1 MKTIVTIHHHYTL
14 GRAGFETSQQT
25 RMTLAKLNGFNYLHL
40 ITSPQIENYKSRF
53 EEVGFTYGDIQA
65 LDEYLFQTNATKI
78 DSYEY
83 RYYDNDGN
91 EVGSA
96 IYDESSLKIPTW
108 IYTVNGKT
116 YTEEDLVIKYLSEL
130 GHHDMNVLIRDDSR
144 IPMPNLVRFA
154 KNLNYR
160 YFEYIHHN
168 VVYDGYLPT
177 LSKKIDYLVANE
189 QVSELL
195 KTLGYKAHFLPPMC
209 VFENDLI
216 TKKINGVKRYV
227 WSAHL
232 GDYKNFDQAL
242 QIMKALEDTDITLD
256 VYGGTREEF
265 LNLCALTNCYP
276 RNVTYQGLVNNVPY
290 QKYDG
295 YISTSDHEMFSN
307 ACVEAMSH
315 GLKCIV
321 SNLEH
326 PYQFYSRMTDNEVEI
341 AHNTKEYIA
350 LMVSNSEKEFTSNS
364 QSSFLKRYSYESWTP
379 LFTELIS
386 ER

>member
-14 GRAGFETSQQT
+14 DRAGFETSQQT

-40 ITSPQIENYKSRF
+40 ITSPQTENYKSRF
-53 EEVGFTYGDIQA
+53 EEIGFTYGDIQA

-83 RYYDNDGN
+83 RYDDNDGN
-91 EVGSA
+91 EFGSA

-108 IYTVNGKT
+108 IYTFNGKT
-116 YTEEDLVIKYLSEL
+116 YTEEDLVIKYLSEF
-130 GHHDMNVLIRDDSR
+130 GHHDMHVLIRDDSR
-144 IPMPNLVRFA
+144 IPMPNLVRFT

-189 QVSELL
+189 QVAELL
-195 KTLGYKAHFLPPMC
+195 KTLSYKAHFLPPMC

-265 LNLCALTNCYP
+265 LNICALTNCYP
-276 RNVTYQGLVNNVPY
+276 RNVTYLGLVNNVPY

-295 YISTSDHEMFSN
+295 YISTSNHEMFSN

-341 AHNTKEYIA
+341 AHDTKEYIA
-350 LMVSNSEKEFTSNS
+350 LMVSNSEKEFTSDS

-379 LFTELIS
+379 LFQKLIS

>member
-1 MKTIVTIHHHYTL
+1 MKTIVTIHHHYIF
-14 GRAGFETSQQT
+14 GKAGFETSQQT
-25 RMTLAKLNGFNYLHL
+25 RMNLARLNGFDYLHL
-40 ITSPQIENYKSRF
+40 ITSPQTENYKSRF
-53 EEVGFTYGDIQA
+53 EEIGFTYGTIQS
-65 LDEYLFQTNATKI
+65 LDEYLFQTNATRI
-78 DSYEY
+78 DSHEY
-83 RYYDNDGN
+83 RYFDNDGN

-96 IYDESSLKIPTW
+96 IYNKSSLKIPTW

-116 YTEEDLVIKYLSEL
+116 YTEEDLVIRYLSEL
-130 GHHDMNVLIRDDSR
+130 GHHDMHVLIRDDSR
-144 IPMPNLVRFA
+144 IPMPNLVRFT

-168 VVYDGYLPT
+168 VIYDGYMPT
-177 LSKKIDYLVANE
+177 LSKKINYFVANE
-189 QVSELL
+189 RIAEIL
-195 KTLGYKAHFLPPMC
+195 KALGYKAHFLPPMC

-216 TKKINGVKRYV
+216 TKKINGIKRYV

-232 GDYKNFDQAL
+232 RDYKNFDQAL

-265 LNLCALTNCYP
+265 LNIRELTNCYP
-276 RNVTYQGLVNNVPY
+276 RNVTYLGLVNNVPY

-295 YISTSDHEMFSN
+295 YISTSNHEMFSN
-307 ACVEAMSH
+307 ACIEAMSH

-341 AHNTKEYIA
+341 ARNTKEYIA
-350 LMVSNSEKEFTSNS
+350 LMVSNSEKEFTSDS
-364 QSSFLKRYSYESWTP
+364 QFSFLKRYSYESWTP
-379 LFTELIS
+379 LFKELIS

>member
-1 MKTIVTIHHHYTL
+1 MKTIVTIHHHYTF
-14 GRAGFETSQQT
+14 GKAGFETSQQT
-25 RMTLAKLNGFNYLHL
+25 RMTLARLNGFDYLHL
-40 ITSPQIENYKSRF
+40 ITSPQTENYESRF
-53 EEVGFTYGDIQA
+53 KEIGFIYGKIQA

-78 DSYEY
+78 DTYEY
-83 RYYDNDGN
+83 RYFDNGGN

-96 IYDESSLKIPTW
+96 IYDESSLKIPMW
-108 IYTVNGKT
+108 IYKIGDKI
-116 YTEEDLVIKYLSEL
+116 YTEEDLVIKYLSDL
-130 GHHDMNVLIRDDSR
+130 RRSSTHALIRDDSR
-144 IPMPNLVRFA
+144 IPMPKLVRFA

-189 QVSELL
+189 QITSIL
-195 KTLGYKAHFLPPMC
+195 KALGYKAHFLPPMC

-216 TKKINGVKRYV
+216 TKKIDRVERYV

-242 QIMKALEDTDITLD
+242 QIMKALENTRITLD

-265 LNLCALTNCYP
+265 LNICELTNCYP
-276 RNVTYQGLVNNVPY
+276 RNVTYKGLVDNVPY

-295 YISTSDHEMFSN
+295 YISTSNHEMFSN
-307 ACVEAMSH
+307 ACIEAMSH
-315 GLKCIV
+315 GLKCVV

-326 PYQFYSRMTDNEVEI
+326 PYQFYSRMTDNDVEI
-341 AHNTKEYIA
+341 ANDMKEYID
-350 LMVSNSEKEFTSNS
+350 LMIFNSEKEFASNS
-364 QSSFLKRYSYESWTP
+364 QFNFLKRYSYERWTS
-379 LFTELIS
+379 LFKELIS

>member
-25 RMTLAKLNGFNYLHL
+25 RMTLAKLNSFNYLHL

-65 LDEYLFQTNATKI
+65 LDEYLFQTNAAKI
-78 DSYEY
+78 DAYEY

-130 GHHDMNVLIRDDSR
+130 GHNDMHVLIRDDSR
-144 IPMPNLVRFA
+144 IPMRNLVRFA

-189 QVSELL
+189 QVAELL

-209 VFENDLI
+209 VFENELI

-265 LNLCALTNCYP
+265 LNICELTNCYP
-276 RNVTYQGLVNNVPY
+276 RNVTYLGLVNNVPY

-295 YISTSDHEMFSN
+295 YISTSNHEMFSN

-350 LMVSNSEKEFTSNS
+350 LMVSNSEKEFTSDS
-364 QSSFLKRYSYESWTP
+364 QFSFLKRYSYESWAP
-379 LFTELIS
+379 LFKELIS

>member
-1 MKTIVTIHHHYTL
+1 MKTIVTMHHHYIF
-14 GRAGFETSQQT
+14 GKAGFETSQQT
-25 RMTLAKLNGFNYLHL
+25 RMNLARLNGFDYLHL
-40 ITSPQIENYKSRF
+40 ITSPQTENYKSRF
-53 EEVGFTYGDIQA
+53 EEIGFTYGTIQA
-65 LDEYLFQTNATKI
+65 LDEYLFQTNATRI
-78 DSYEY
+78 DSHEY
-83 RYYDNDGN
+83 RYFDNDGN

-96 IYDESSLKIPTW
+96 VYDESSLKIPTW
-108 IYTVNGKT
+108 IYTIDGKT

-130 GHHDMNVLIRDDSR
+130 GHHDMHVLIRDDSR
-144 IPMPNLVRFA
+144 IPMPNLVRFT

-168 VVYDGYLPT
+168 VIYDGYMPT
-177 LSKKIDYLVANE
+177 LSKKINYFVANE
-189 QVSELL
+189 RIAEIL
-195 KTLGYKAHFLPPMC
+195 KALGYKAHFLPPMC

-216 TKKINGVKRYV
+216 AKKINGVKRYV

-265 LNLCALTNCYP
+265 LNIRELTNCYP
-276 RNVTYQGLVNNVPY
+276 RNVTYLGLVNNVPY

-295 YISTSDHEMFSN
+295 YISTSNHEMFSN
-307 ACVEAMSH
+307 ACIEAMSH

-341 AHNTKEYIA
+341 ARNTKEYIA
-350 LMVSNSEKEFTSNS
+350 LMVSNSEKEFTSDS
-364 QSSFLKRYSYESWTP
+364 QFSFLKRYSYDSWTP
-379 LFTELIS
+379 LFKELIS

>member
-14 GRAGFETSQQT
+14 DRAGFETSQQT
-25 RMTLAKLNGFNYLHL
+25 RMTLAKLNSFNCLHL
-40 ITSPQIENYKSRF
+40 ITSPQTENYKSRF

-65 LDEYLFQTNATKI
+65 LDEYLFQTSATKI

-83 RYYDNDGN
+83 RYFDNDEN

-130 GHHDMNVLIRDDSR
+130 GHHDMHVLIRDDSR
-144 IPMPNLVRFA
+144 IPMPNLVRFT

-177 LSKKIDYLVANE
+177 LSKKINYLVANE
-189 QVSELL
+189 RIAELL

-209 VFENDLI
+209 IFENELI
-216 TKKINGVKRYV
+216 TKKINSVKRYV

-265 LNLCALTNCYP
+265 LNICALTNCYP

-295 YISTSDHEMFSN
+295 YISTSNHEMFSN
-307 ACVEAMSH
+307 ACIEAMSH

-341 AHNTKEYIA
+341 AHNMKAYIA
-350 LMVSNSEKEFTSNS
+350 LMVSNSEKEFTSDS

-379 LFTELIS
+379 LFKELIS

>member
-40 ITSPQIENYKSRF
+40 ITSPQTDNYKSRF
-53 EEVGFTYGDIQA
+53 EDLGFTYGDIQA
-65 LDEYLFQTNATKI
+65 LDEYLFQVNATKI

-96 IYDESSLKIPTW
+96 IYGESSLKIPTW

-130 GHHDMNVLIRDDSR
+130 GHHDMHVLIRDDSR
-144 IPMPNLVRFA
+144 IPMQNLVRFT

-168 VVYDGYLPT
+168 VVYDGYLPA
-177 LSKKIDYLVANE
+177 LSKKIEYLVANE
-189 QVSELL
+189 QVAELL

-216 TKKINGVKRYV
+216 AKKINGVKRYV

-256 VYGGTREEF
+256 VYGGTREEL
-265 LNLCALTNCYP
+265 LNICELTNCYP

-295 YISTSDHEMFSN
+295 YISTSNHEMFSN

-341 AHNTKEYIA
+341 AHDTKEYIA
-350 LMVSNSEKEFTSNS
+350 LMVSNSEKEFASDS
-364 QSSFLKRYSYESWTP
+364 QFSFLKRYIYESWTP
-379 LFTELIS
+379 LFTKLIS

>member
-1 MKTIVTIHHHYTL
+1 MKTIVTIHHHYTF
-14 GRAGFETSQQT
+14 GKAGFETSQQT
-25 RMTLAKLNGFNYLHL
+25 RMNLARLNGFDYLHL
-40 ITSPQIENYKSRF
+40 ITSPQTENYKSRF

-65 LDEYLFQTNATKI
+65 LDEYLFQTNATRI
-78 DSYEY
+78 DSHEY
-83 RYYDNDGN
+83 RYFDNDGN

-96 IYDESSLKIPTW
+96 IYNESSLKIPTW
-108 IYTVNGKT
+108 IYTIDGKT

-130 GHHDMNVLIRDDSR
+130 AHHDMHVLIRDDSR
-144 IPMPNLVRFA
+144 IPMPNLVRFT

-168 VVYDGYLPT
+168 VIYDGYMPT
-177 LSKKIDYLVANE
+177 LSKKINYFVANE
-189 QVSELL
+189 RIAEIL
-195 KTLGYKAHFLPPMC
+195 KALGYKAHFLPPMC
-209 VFENDLI
+209 VFEDDLI
-216 TKKINGVKRYV
+216 AKKINGVKRYV

-242 QIMKALEDTDITLD
+242 QIMKALENTDITLD

-265 LNLCALTNCYP
+265 LNIRELTNCYP
-276 RNVTYQGLVNNVPY
+276 RNVTYLGLVNNVPY

-295 YISTSDHEMFSN
+295 YISTSNHEMFSN
-307 ACVEAMSH
+307 ACIESMSH

-341 AHNTKEYIA
+341 ARNTKEYIA
-350 LMVSNSEKEFTSNS
+350 LMVSNSEKEFTSDS
-364 QSSFLKRYSYESWTP
+364 QFSFLKWYSYESWTP
-379 LFTELIS
+379 LFKELIS

>member
-14 GRAGFETSQQT
+14 DRAGFETSQQT

-53 EEVGFTYGDIQA
+53 EEVGFTYGAIQA

-96 IYDESSLKIPTW
+96 IYGESSLKIPTW
-108 IYTVNGKT
+108 IYTIDSKT

-130 GHHDMNVLIRDDSR
+130 GHNDMHVLIRDDSR

-189 QVSELL
+189 QVAELL
-195 KTLGYKAHFLPPMC
+195 KTLGYKTHFLPPMC
-209 VFENDLI
+209 IFENDLI
-216 TKKINGVKRYV
+216 AKKINGVKRYV

-265 LNLCALTNCYP
+265 LKICELTNCYP

-295 YISTSDHEMFSN
+295 YISTSNHEMFSN

-350 LMVSNSEKEFTSNS
+350 LMVSNSEKEFTNDS
-364 QSSFLKRYSYESWTP
+364 QFSFLKRYSYESWAP

>member
-65 LDEYLFQTNATKI
+65 LDEYLFQTNAAKI

-96 IYDESSLKIPTW
+96 IYGESSLKIPTW

-130 GHHDMNVLIRDDSR
+130 GHHDMYVLIRDDSR
-144 IPMPNLVRFA
+144 IPMPNLVRFT

-189 QVSELL
+189 QVTELL
-195 KTLGYKAHFLPPMC
+195 KTLGYKSHFLPPMC

-242 QIMKALEDTDITLD
+242 QIMKALEDTDLTLD

-265 LNLCALTNCYP
+265 LNICELTNCYP
-276 RNVTYQGLVNNVPY
+276 RNVTYLGLVNNVPY

-295 YISTSDHEMFSN
+295 YISTSNHEMFSN

-341 AHNTKEYIA
+341 ARNTKEYIA
-350 LMVSNSEKEFTSNS
+350 LMVSNSEKEFTSDS
-364 QSSFLKRYSYESWTP
+364 QFSFLKRYSYESWAP

>member
-1 MKTIVTIHHHYTL
+1 MKTIVTIHHHYIF
-14 GRAGFETSQQT
+14 GKAGFETSQQT
-25 RMTLAKLNGFNYLHL
+25 RMNLARLNGFDYLHL
-40 ITSPQIENYKSRF
+40 ITSPQTENYKSRF
-53 EEVGFTYGDIQA
+53 EEIGFTYGTIQA
-65 LDEYLFQTNATKI
+65 LDEYLFQTNATRI
-78 DSYEY
+78 DSHEY
-83 RYYDNDGN
+83 RYFDNDGN

-96 IYDESSLKIPTW
+96 DYDESSLKIPTW
-108 IYTVNGKT
+108 IYTIDGKT

-130 GHHDMNVLIRDDSR
+130 GHHDMHVLIRDDSR
-144 IPMPNLVRFA
+144 IPMPNLVRFT

-168 VVYDGYLPT
+168 VIYDGYMPT
-177 LSKKIDYLVANE
+177 LSKKINYFVANE
-189 QVSELL
+189 RIAEIL
-195 KTLGYKAHFLPPMC
+195 KALGYKAHFLPPMC

-216 TKKINGVKRYV
+216 AKKINGVKRYV

-265 LNLCALTNCYP
+265 LNIRELTNCYP
-276 RNVTYQGLVNNVPY
+276 RNVTYRGLVNNVPY

-295 YISTSDHEMFSN
+295 CISTSNHEMFSN
-307 ACVEAMSH
+307 ACIEAMSH

-341 AHNTKEYIA
+341 ARNTKEYIA
-350 LMVSNSEKEFTSNS
+350 LMVSNSEKEFTSGS
-364 QSSFLKRYSYESWTP
+364 QFSFLKRYSYESWTP
-379 LFTELIS
+379 LFKELIS

>member
-1 MKTIVTIHHHYTL
+1 MKTIVTIHHHCIF
-14 GRAGFETSQQT
+14 GKAGFETSQQT
-25 RMTLAKLNGFNYLHL
+25 RMNLARLNGFDYLHL
-40 ITSPQIENYKSRF
+40 ITSPQTENYKSRF
-53 EEVGFTYGDIQA
+53 EEIGFTYGDIQA

-78 DSYEY
+78 GSYEY
-83 RYYDNDGN
+83 RYFDNDGN

-96 IYDESSLKIPTW
+96 IYNKSSLKIPTW
-108 IYTVNGKT
+108 IYTVDGKT
-116 YTEEDLVIKYLSEL
+116 YTEEDLVIRYLSEL
-130 GHHDMNVLIRDDSR
+130 GHHDMHVLIRDDSR
-144 IPMPNLVRFA
+144 IPMPNLVRFT

-168 VVYDGYLPT
+168 VIYDGYMPT
-177 LSKKIDYLVANE
+177 LSKKINYFVANE
-189 QVSELL
+189 RIAEIL
-195 KTLGYKAHFLPPMC
+195 KALGYKAHFLPPMC

-216 TKKINGVKRYV
+216 TKKINGIKRYV

-265 LNLCALTNCYP
+265 LNIRELTNCYP
-276 RNVTYQGLVNNVPY
+276 RNVTYLGLVNNVPY

-295 YISTSDHEMFSN
+295 YISTSNHEMFSN
-307 ACVEAMSH
+307 ACIEAMSH

-341 AHNTKEYIA
+341 ARNTKEYIA
-350 LMVSNSEKEFTSNS
+350 LMVSNSEKEFTSDS
-364 QSSFLKRYSYESWTP
+364 QFSFLKRYSYESWTP
-379 LFTELIS
+379 LFKELIS

>member
-25 RMTLAKLNGFNYLHL
+25 RMTLSKLNGFNYLHL

-65 LDEYLFQTNATKI
+65 LDEYLFQTSATKI
-78 DSYEY
+78 DSCEY
-83 RYYDNDGN
+83 RYFDNDGN

-96 IYDESSLKIPTW
+96 VYDESSLKIPTW
-108 IYTVNGKT
+108 IYTFNGKT

-130 GHHDMNVLIRDDSR
+130 GHHDMHVLIRDDSR
-144 IPMPNLVRFA
+144 IPMPNLVRFT

-189 QVSELL
+189 QVAELL
-195 KTLGYKAHFLPPMC
+195 KTLGCKAHFLPPMC
-209 VFENDLI
+209 IFENDLI
-216 TKKINGVKRYV
+216 TKKINSVKRYV

-242 QIMKALEDTDITLD
+242 QIMKALENTDITLD

-265 LNLCALTNCYP
+265 LNICALTNCYP
-276 RNVTYQGLVNNVPY
+276 RNVTYLGLVNNVPY

-295 YISTSDHEMFSN
+295 YISTSNHEMFSN

-350 LMVSNSEKEFTSNS
+350 LMVSNSEKEFTSDS
-364 QSSFLKRYSYESWTP
+364 QFSFLKRYSYESWTP
-379 LFTELIS
+379 LFTKLIS